1 MKIGVTQIIL
11 GGFTLDDTLD
21 LCREAG
27 YDSVELFFKPGS
39 DLHPDL
45 SDGEIEAAA
54 AKCADAGICIS
65 SFMLS
70 GQGNLLSADAE
81 EREARRQTV
90 ARTLEVGALLG
101 VDAMLLHPGAL
112 DPEADYQLAWD
123 NLRNILVS
131 LAPLACEKGVTICV
145 ENVWNRF
152 LLSPV
157 EMRRLVD
164 EVGSPWVQS
173 YLDTANMMA
182 YGYPEQWIREL
193 GPRIKRVHFKDF
205 IRGEHRFVPL
215 MDGDTDW
222 AAVMKELRQA
232 GYSSALVHEIDG
244 DREVQIEMARRMR
257 QIVAM

>member
-1 MKIGVTQIIL
+1 MINPEIINERLREMDENIVLLEELKSIPFNKFQNDPKIFKLAMYCLQISIQCLLDICHHIIVDNNWPRPKNNTEAIITLGEKGV
-11 GGFTLDDTLD
+11 
-21 LCREAG
+21 
-27 YDSVELFFKPGS
+27 VP
-39 DLHPDL
+39 
-45 SDGEIEAAA
+45 IEFAN
-54 AKCADAGICIS
+54 DI
-65 SFMLS
+65 
-70 GQGNLLSADAE
+70 
-81 EREARRQTV
+81 
-90 ARTLEVGALLG
+90 VGMA
-101 VDAMLLHPGAL
+101 
-112 DPEADYQLAWD
+112 